1 MALRPIIGYKL
12 AMRPLA
18 PRTIIAAFI
27 SGVCFVAVSSD
38 SVRNDSPAA
47 NEPITRNSL
56 SDSGRLT
63 NFESAPLPAMDARFQ
78 QTNGWIGAD
87 ADYSVLLSPGRTLW
101 LFNDTWVG
109 SIRDGKRVDPIM
121 INNSVA
127 IQQGGR
133 DTGSLRFVFS
143 HDGDGRPASLIAPA
157 DRRGW
162 FWPEAGAVVGKRL
175 YIFLSQVEKTGA
187 GGAFGFHFIGQSLGI
202 VSNPQ
207 DDPTLWK
214 VEQRKIPF
222 SDFSSRQALAFGAAV
237 LLQGDYLYIYAT
249 DQDIQ
254 SSDRSRHMV
263 VARAPVGT
271 VEDFSSWRFYVEGQ
285 WEKNPAKASP
295 LIDRAATECSVSYLP
310 ALKRYI
316 LVYTENGLSPHIL
329 ARTAVAPW
337 GPWSE
342 AATVYTCPEMSWDKR
357 IFCYAAKAHPSLG
370 SDNELV
376 LSYVANSFNVWQVL
390 ADARLYWPRFVSVK
404 VNAK

>member
-1 MALRPIIGYKL
+1 MQPV
-12 AMRPLA
+12 A
-18 PRTIIAAFI
+18 PRTIIAMFI
-27 SGVCFVAVSSD
+27 SGVWLVAVSSGN
-38 SVRNDSPAA
+38 VRNDRPAA

-63 NFESAPLPAMDARFQ
+63 NFASAPLAGLDARFQ

-87 ADYSVLLSPGRTLW
+87 ADYSVRLSPERTLW
-101 LFNDTWVG
+101 LFDDTWVG
-109 SIRDGKRVDPIM
+109 SIRDGKRIHPIM

-127 IQQGGR
+127 IQQGDR
-133 DTGSLRFVFS
+133 DTGRLRFVFG

-222 SDFSSRQALAFGAAV
+222 SEFTSRRELAFGAAV
-237 LLQGDYLYIYAT
+237 LRQGDYLYIYAT
-249 DQDIQ
+249 ERDLQ
-254 SSDRSRHMV
+254 SSDRSRHLV
-263 VARAPVGT
+263 IARAPLATVG
-271 VEDFSSWRFYVEGQ
+271 DFSFWRFYVEGQ
-285 WEKNPAKASP
+285 WEMNSAKPSP
-295 LIDRAATECSVSYLP
+295 LIDHAATECSVSYLA
-310 ALKRYI
+310 ALNRYI
-316 LVYTENGLSPHIL
+316 LVYTENGLSSHIL

-342 AATVYTCPEMSWDKR
+342 AATVYTCPEMSWGKR

-376 LSYVANSFNVWQVL
+376 LSYVANSFDVWQVL

-404 VNAK
+404 VGAK